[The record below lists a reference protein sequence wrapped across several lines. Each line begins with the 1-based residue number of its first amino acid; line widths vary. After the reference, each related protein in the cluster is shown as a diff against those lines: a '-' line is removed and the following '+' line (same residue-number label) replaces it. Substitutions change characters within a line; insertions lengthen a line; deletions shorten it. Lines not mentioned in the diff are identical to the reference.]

1 MEPRDTI
8 GVQKR
13 GGGSVTFVYSV
24 RFAWST
30 THVNHF
36 HLSENDQAGDSV
48 SFPGWGKAVKYFN
61 PSLVPKRATDT
72 RLHRRVSEFGVEE
85 IVAPV

>member
-1 MEPRDTI
+1 MYRK
-8 GVQKR
+8 G
-13 GGGSVTFVYSV
+13 GGGSVTFVYNV

-36 HLSENDQAGDSV
+36 HPSENDRVGDSI

-61 PSLVPKRATDT
+61 PSLMPKRATDT
-72 RLHRRVSEFGVEE
+72 SLHRRVSKFGVEKV
-85 IVAPV
+85 VAPSSSTA